1 MTRTIVAIYDDIAV
15 ARQVVEDLVN
25 ADFSRGSIRLITND
39 ANNPYNRYL
48 DKDYAPRVDAVTAVQ
63 GAGFGAIVGGLTGVL
78 VGLAA
83 LTIPGIGLAIV
94 AGPIVAGLTGIVAG
108 AVTGG
113 IVGVLVKSGVPED
126 EAPYYAEGIRRG
138 GTLVSVET
146 SDTLHAED
154 IMNRYGSTNIHER
167 ISLWRQAGWKGFKPE
182 EAENTDK
189 SAPELLTTVTTDTT
203 TTRVTHATHGAS
215 PAAVTPAEAVA
226 EEEPQPDDEGVA
238 EVLPVMAEIPTTGA
252 TTPVIPVSDVNTAR
266 PILLMIEEPQ
276 IDDEDTAADFQNTE
290 STIDHTKG

>member
-1 MTRTIVAIYDDIAV
+1 
-15 ARQVVEDLVN
+15 
-25 ADFSRGSIRLITND
+25 
-39 ANNPYNRYL
+39 
-48 DKDYAPRVDAVTAVQ
+48 
-63 GAGFGAIVGGLTGVL
+63 
-78 VGLAA
+78 
-83 LTIPGIGLAIV
+83 
-94 AGPIVAGLTGIVAG
+94 
-108 AVTGG
+108 
-113 IVGVLVKSGVPED
+113 VPED

-182 EAENTDK
+182 ETEEAENTDE

-203 TTRVTHATHGAS
+203 TTRVTHATRGAS
-215 PAAVTPAEAVA
+215 PAGVTLVEPAVI
-226 EEEPQPDDEGVA
+226 EEPPQDDEDIA
-238 EVLPVMAEIPTTGA
+238 KVLPVMAPVPLNDA